1 MTNYGSTAYLDNAA
15 TSPTPPEVIK
25 ALEQYYE
32 QQKVNVHRGMYQLSA
47 QVTQQY
53 ESVRVQVAHFIKAAS
68 EQEIIFTAGATAAL
82 NLVAFG
88 YGLSHLQA
96 GDEILVS
103 VLEHHSNLVPWQQ
116 LARLTGAKL
125 RFIGINVAGN
135 LDQAQLFS
143 LLNSH
148 TKIVS
153 LTLLSNVLGNYLEIA
168 KIAPR
173 VHAVGAILVVDAAQA
188 VAHLPIA
195 VQQLQADF
203 LAFSGHKMFGPTG
216 VGVLY
221 GRAALLRQM
230 QPTSFGGEMIEQVNY
245 QGATFLPAPQKFE
258 AGTPNIAGVLGLGA
272 AISYLEQIGFAKIKQ
287 QEQLLMQQLLTGL
300 LEIGGIQV
308 YGSQRP
314 EDHIGVVSFN
324 LDTIHAHDVA
334 TILDTFGVAVRA
346 GHQCAQPLMR
356 TLGVESVVRAS
367 LAFTNQKQ
375 DIQRLL
381 QAILAVKEILS

>member
-1 MTNYGSTAYLDNAA
+1 
-15 TSPTPPEVIK
+15 
-25 ALEQYYE
+25 
-32 QQKVNVHRGMYQLSA
+32 
-47 QVTQQY
+47 
-53 ESVRVQVAHFIKAAS
+53 
-68 EQEIIFTAGATAAL
+68 
-82 NLVAFG
+82 G

-125 RFIGINVAGN
+125 RFIGINAAGN
-135 LDQAQLFS
+135 LDQAQLFR

-221 GRAALLRQM
+221 GRAVLL
-230 QPTSFGGEMIEQVNY
+230 
-245 QGATFLPAPQKFE
+245 
-258 AGTPNIAGVLGLGA
+258 
-272 AISYLEQIGFAKIKQ
+272 
-287 QEQLLMQQLLTGL
+287 
-300 LEIGGIQV
+300 
-308 YGSQRP
+308 
-314 EDHIGVVSFN
+314 
-324 LDTIHAHDVA
+324 
-334 TILDTFGVAVRA
+334 
-346 GHQCAQPLMR
+346 
-356 TLGVESVVRAS
+356 
-367 LAFTNQKQ
+367 
-375 DIQRLL
+375 
-381 QAILAVKEILS
+381 